1 MPADSEGHLDWD
13 RDAVRSRRRPAV
25 ECAPEAAIVYLVE
38 DEAIVREELRRELE
52 LDGRT
57 VAGFGSC
64 EAFLEAYAMPQ
75 QGCLLLDALL
85 PGMSGLDGIRLIKE
99 RAPKALVVILT
110 VFEDDDKVFSAICAG
125 AAGYLLKT
133 SSATEIM
140 QAVRDALDGGSPMTS
155 RIARRVLDMFSK
167 LVPKQSDYGLSER
180 EKEILQL
187 MVSGLIKKEIADR
200 LTLSIHTVD
209 TYLRRIYEKLEVNTR
224 TAAVAKA
231 LKEGLV

>member
-1 MPADSEGHLDWD
+1 MKTLWIIEDHAAFRRTLVRVLNAEDGLQCT
-13 RDAVRSRRRPAV
+13 RDFDCCEKALAAFVDDD
-25 ECAPEAAIVYLVE
+25 APDAI
-38 DEAIVREELRRELE
+38 
-52 LDGRT
+52 
-57 VAGFGSC
+57 
-64 EAFLEAYAMPQ
+64 
-75 QGCLLLDALL
+75 LLDVGL
-85 PGMSGLDGIRLIKE
+85 PGMSGLEGIGLIKE
-99 RAPKALVVILT
+99 RSPKTLVVILT

-133 SSATEIM
+133 SSAAEIT

-167 LVPKQSDYGLSER
+167 LAPKQSDYGLSDR

-187 MVSGLIKKEIADR
+187 MVTGLIKKEIADR
-200 LTLSIHTVD
+200 LALSVHTVD

-224 TAAVAKA
+224 TGAVAKA